1 MLQLLLC
8 TNSKAMFSKHR
19 AAKVTA
25 LIISAVALIAL
36 TRPDSLP
43 TFKLPFVKSE
53 PRNSLSGRIG
63 GDGPI
68 LAVKLDDTRSSHP
81 QIGVEDADIVYIEQ
95 VEGGLTRLAAI
106 FSSKIPQR
114 IGPVRSARI
123 SDIELLA
130 QFGRVGFAYSGAQS
144 KLRPVLAA
152 ANIENASAER
162 NSSTIYT
169 TDPERV
175 QPYAMVL
182 RADLLLESLKSKG
195 VELATSKSAGGSFG
209 DAPDGGDLISD
220 IHLSWPASSYD
231 AHWSED
237 EDRWLLDHVGKPNF
251 ADSGVRLGA
260 STLVIQKVA
269 MTDSIYKDKVGGV
282 TPFSPTVGTGKGYIA
297 RDGKVFEATWNR
309 PDESSGTKWSTL
321 DGQEISFKEG
331 QIWVALM
338 DKEPIFTKTSVDAT
352 KSGSK

>member
-1 MLQLLLC
+1 MLQLQSFMNL
-8 TNSKAMFSKHR
+8 KAMFFKR
-19 AAKVTA
+19 AAK
-25 LIISAVALIAL
+25 IVALATLLIGAIAL
-36 TRPDSLP
+36 FRPD
-43 TFKLPFVKSE
+43 TFTSVKIPFVKSE
-53 PRNSLSGRIG
+53 PTNSLSGLPG

-68 LAVKLDDTRSSHP
+68 LVVKIDDTRSAHP
-81 QIGVEDADIVYIEQ
+81 QIGIEKADIVYIEQ
-95 VEGGLTRLAAI
+95 VEGGLTRLAAV

-152 ANIENASAER
+152 ANLENASAER
-162 NSSTIYT
+162 NPATIYT
-169 TDPERV
+169 TDPSRV

-182 RADLLLESLKSKG
+182 RADLLLDSLKAKG
-195 VELATSKSAGGSFG
+195 VKLEESKSVGWKFG
-209 DAPDGGDLISD
+209 DAPEGGEVVSD

-237 EDRWLLDHVGKPNF
+237 EGRWLLDHVGVPNL

-260 STLVIQKVA
+260 STLVIQMVKI
-269 MTDSIYKDKVGGV
+269 TDSIYKDKVGGV
-282 TPFSPTVGTGKGYIA
+282 TPFSATVGSGEGYIA
-297 RDGKVFEATWNR
+297 RDGKVFKALWSR
-309 PDESSGTKWSTL
+309 PSEESGTKWTTI
-321 DGQEISFKEG
+321 DGEEISFKKG

-338 DKEPIFTKTSVDAT
+338 DKEPIFKRKSVDAT